1 MLKRKEE
8 DGFEVGEG
16 RKKNYYGKEKKMMAF
31 HLASIPKPQDEFNI
45 FVNNSNQPFEHVWL
59 QRTDDGTR
67 PVHPLEKLSG
77 SDFVDKNVGSIE
89 PVKSL
94 PLENTP
100 FKLVEE
106 VRELKHLAAKLRS
119 VDEFAVDLEHNQYRS
134 FQGLTCLMQISTR
147 TEDYVIDTLKLR
159 VHIGPYLRDVFKDPS
174 KRKVMHG
181 ADRDIVWLQRDFGIY
196 VCNLFDTHQASRVLD
211 LERNSLEYLL
221 LYFCGVIVNKDY
233 QNADWRLR
241 PLPDDMLKYAREDTH
256 YLLYMY
262 DLMRRRLFSASI
274 GSKEGN
280 DLLLEGTRGQ
290 FQLST
295 NFLLLL
301 VILQGLC
308 EWRDAVARA
317 EDESTGYILPNK
329 TILEIARQMPVT
341 VSKLR
346 RLVKSKHP
354 YVEVNLDSIVDII
367 KSSIRNGAAFESVAQ
382 QLQERRQEIVT
393 EHNVELTSTVLSQP
407 EKVDGVGGNRANEKT
422 IKCLSTSGCVKEENS
437 KLEGG
442 TVQRS
447 RAREGSYLTLSHE
460 GGENKNDQ
468 VALLAEVQVES
479 ISISGQEREKAES
492 YSAKAV
498 SGATVE
504 VLNETSHVPGREY
517 LDSELKFDAVSK
529 GKVEQIKSS
538 VFPCNLSMSNSEQ
551 LKPLGINNQEIPSP
565 KISNAMPTGIS
576 NLEDMASL
584 GADLADQEP
593 LQSFPAAVNSC
604 FSRRHDADARGSALN
619 AGEHTV
625 SLSTLSTRFLKS
637 FKLNRETRKT
647 RQVDDDSQLR
657 AFDCSAATKQTRV
670 KLSQEEEMLTEGNQ
684 GFKSLLSLREGCNG
698 SIISRFR
705 KDEVTKDFQQAKEYQ
720 TFLHAGNQS
729 FG

>member
-16 RKKNYYGKEKKMMAF
+16 RKKNYYAKEKKMMPF

-45 FVNNSNQPFEHVWL
+45 FVNNSNQPFERVWL

-67 PVHPLEKLSG
+67 PVHPLENLSG

-100 FKLVEE
+100 LKLVEE

-134 FQGLTCLMQISTR
+134 FQGLTCLMQISIR

-174 KRKVMHG
+174 KRK
-181 ADRDIVWLQRDFGIY
+181 
-196 VCNLFDTHQASRVLD
+196 ASRVLD

-280 DLLLEGTRGQ
+280 DLLLEVYRRSYDVCLQLYEKELLTNMSYLYIYGVQ
-290 FQLST
+290 EANFSSHQLSI
-295 NFLLLL
+295 
-301 VILQGLC
+301 VAGLC

-367 KSSIRNGAAFESVAQ
+367 KSSIRNGAAF
-382 QLQERRQEIVT
+382 LI
-393 EHNVELTSTVLSQP
+393 
-407 EKVDGVGGNRANEKT
+407 
-422 IKCLSTSGCVKEENS
+422 C
-437 KLEGG
+437 
-442 TVQRS
+442 
-447 RAREGSYLTLSHE
+447 
-460 GGENKNDQ
+460 
-468 VALLAEVQVES
+468 
-479 ISISGQEREKAES
+479 
-492 YSAKAV
+492 
-498 SGATVE
+498 
-504 VLNETSHVPGREY
+504 
-517 LDSELKFDAVSK
+517 
-529 GKVEQIKSS
+529 
-538 VFPCNLSMSNSEQ
+538 
-551 LKPLGINNQEIPSP
+551 
-565 KISNAMPTGIS
+565 
-576 NLEDMASL
+576 
-584 GADLADQEP
+584 
-593 LQSFPAAVNSC
+593 
-604 FSRRHDADARGSALN
+604 
-619 AGEHTV
+619 
-625 SLSTLSTRFLKS
+625 
-637 FKLNRETRKT
+637 
-647 RQVDDDSQLR
+647 
-657 AFDCSAATKQTRV
+657 
-670 KLSQEEEMLTEGNQ
+670 
-684 GFKSLLSLREGCNG
+684 
-698 SIISRFR
+698 
-705 KDEVTKDFQQAKEYQ
+705 
-720 TFLHAGNQS
+720 
-729 FG
+729 

>member
-16 RKKNYYGKEKKMMAF
+16 RKKNYYAKEKKMMAF

-67 PVHPLEKLSG
+67 PVHPLENLSG

-94 PLENTP
+94 PLEKSP

-174 KRKVMHG
+174 KRKVK
-181 ADRDIVWLQRDFGIY
+181 
-196 VCNLFDTHQASRVLD
+196 S
-211 LERNSLEYLL
+211 
-221 LYFCGVIVNKDY
+221 LYFCLSFTCICVTRMQIGGS
-233 QNADWRLR
+233 W

-280 DLLLEGTRGQ
+280 DLLLEVYRHSYDVCLQLYEKELLTNMSYLYIYGVQ
-290 FQLST
+290 EANFSSHQLSI
-295 NFLLLL
+295 
-301 VILQGLC
+301 VAGLC
-308 EWRDAVARA
+308 EWRDTVARA

-354 YVEVNLDSIVDII
+354 YVEVNLDSVVDII
-367 KSSIRNGAAFESVAQ
+367 KSSIEWRCFRICSF
-382 QLQERRQEIVT
+382 
-393 EHNVELTSTVLSQP
+393 LTT
-407 EKVDGVGGNRANEKT
+407 
-422 IKCLSTSGCVKEENS
+422 
-437 KLEGG
+437 
-442 TVQRS
+442 
-447 RAREGSYLTLSHE
+447 
-460 GGENKNDQ
+460 
-468 VALLAEVQVES
+468 
-479 ISISGQEREKAES
+479 
-492 YSAKAV
+492 
-498 SGATVE
+498 
-504 VLNETSHVPGREY
+504 
-517 LDSELKFDAVSK
+517 
-529 GKVEQIKSS
+529 
-538 VFPCNLSMSNSEQ
+538 
-551 LKPLGINNQEIPSP
+551 
-565 KISNAMPTGIS
+565 
-576 NLEDMASL
+576 
-584 GADLADQEP
+584 
-593 LQSFPAAVNSC
+593 
-604 FSRRHDADARGSALN
+604 
-619 AGEHTV
+619 AGE
-625 SLSTLSTRFLKS
+625 
-637 FKLNRETRKT
+637 
-647 RQVDDDSQLR
+647 
-657 AFDCSAATKQTRV
+657 
-670 KLSQEEEMLTEGNQ
+670 
-684 GFKSLLSLREGCNG
+684 
-698 SIISRFR
+698 
-705 KDEVTKDFQQAKEYQ
+705 AKK
-720 TFLHAGNQS
+720 
-729 FG
+729 